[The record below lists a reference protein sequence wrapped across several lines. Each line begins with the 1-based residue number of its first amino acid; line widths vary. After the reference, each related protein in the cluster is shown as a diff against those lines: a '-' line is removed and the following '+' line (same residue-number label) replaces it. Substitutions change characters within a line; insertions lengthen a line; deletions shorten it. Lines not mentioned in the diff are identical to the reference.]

1 MYIDNTKENRALK
14 NVVSSMA
21 IEEMYF
27 SEDFIREML
36 KVNKGEK
43 TTEELR
49 QELLKKYVRC

>member
-1 MYIDNTKENRALK
+1 MYIDNTKENRTLK
-14 NVVSSMA
+14 NVIASMA

-27 SEDFIREML
+27 SEDFIKEML